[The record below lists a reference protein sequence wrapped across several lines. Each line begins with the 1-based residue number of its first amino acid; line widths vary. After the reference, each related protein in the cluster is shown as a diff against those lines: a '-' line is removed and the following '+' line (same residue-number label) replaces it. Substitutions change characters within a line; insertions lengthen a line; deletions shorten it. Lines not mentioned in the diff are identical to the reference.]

1 MLIIS
6 KENINFIKKNIPEA
20 DKIINANCTRDA
32 LIVFSEWLAFTRKCW
47 DESGY
52 YYSDLGRQAQR
63 VYDDL
68 LYDNVYAH
76 KENA

>member
-1 MLIIS
+1 MIIIDDTN
-6 KENINFIKKNIPEA
+6 KRFVKKHIPNA
-20 DKIINANCTRDA
+20 DEILNSDSVRNA
-32 LIVFSEWLAFTRKCW
+32 LKLFSSWLNMNPDCW